1 MRPALEQRVECE
13 VTRAL
18 IAVKSLAARVSH
30 QTRGRVGEFLAIEP
44 PNAKQAFSSFSALYG
59 QSPTA

>member
-1 MRPALEQRVECE
+1 M
-13 VTRAL
+13 TRAL

-30 QTRGRVGEFLAIEP
+30 QTRGRVGEFLAIES